1 MLENTKYEKD
11 IKDKHQKEENNINE
25 VDNNIKILDV
35 DMTLHLSG
43 TPYRILMGSEFE
55 KEDIISF
62 CQFSD
67 IVEEQEKWNN
77 ENILNPENT
86 YII

>member
-1 MLENTKYEKD
+1 
-11 IKDKHQKEENNINE
+11 
-25 VDNNIKILDV
+25 
-35 DMTLHLSG
+35 
-43 TPYRILMGSEFE
+43 MGSEFE

-77 ENILNPENT
+77 ENILNDEIKEWDNPYFGFPQMVRKKN
-86 YII
+86 